1 MNMNINVTLVS
12 LTSTYQIIPLSFQQM
27 DETEKNQK
35 LQAASF
41 HADRL
46 EH

>member
-27 DETEKNQK
+27 DETEKK
-35 LQAASF
+35 P
-41 HADRL
+41 
-46 EH
+46 EITGC